1 MELPP
6 TPADAALVFG
16 GRLPLAEQFVA
27 ILADTG
33 TSHGLIGPRETPRL
47 WERHVLNCAVVER
60 VIPRSATVQ
69 QLIDVGSGAGLPGI
83 VLAIARPD
91 LHVHLVEPLA
101 RRTTWLI
108 DTVSALGLANT
119 TVHTARAESLW
130 GEVSAPWV
138 TARAVSNLRQ
148 LALWCLPLLE
158 PHGRLLALKGER
170 AATELE
176 EHRAALASLGVVD
189 MSSDLVGRE
198 LSEPTH
204 LVTLQIGAAVDRVR
218 LAREAPGS
226 AGSAR
231 RRADRPS
238 GTRAAGGARR
248 GMSSS
253 ATRPARPARPGRG
266 RRADG
271 EDSANPGGV

>member
-1 MELPP
+1 VQLPP

-16 GRLPLAEQFVA
+16 GRLSLAERFVE

-60 VIPRSATVQ
+60 VIPTTDTTQ
-69 QLIDVGSGAGLPGI
+69 QLIDVGSGAGLPGV

-101 RRTTWLI
+101 RRTTWLSE
-108 DTVSALGLANT
+108 TVTALGLDNT

-130 GEVSAPWV
+130 GQVSAPWV

-158 PHGRLLALKGER
+158 PQGRLLALKGER

-176 EHRAALASLGVVD
+176 EHRASLAALGVVE
-189 MSSDLVGRE
+189 MSSELVGQE
-198 LSEPTH
+198 LIEPTH
-204 LVTLQIGAAVDRVR
+204 LVTLRVGAAVDRVR

-231 RRADRPS
+231 RRADRPA
-238 GTRAAGGARR
+238 GTRGSGRSRGG
-248 GMSSS
+248 STS
-253 ATRPARPARPGRG
+253 PGRRPKG
-266 RRADG
+266 D
-271 EDSANPGGV
+271 PGTSS